1 MPSEELPERWPLFFS
16 MSELNDSAAR
26 AAQLRKEIKEHDR
39 RYYDEAAPIISDAEY
54 DLLFRELRE
63 IEERHPELLTR
74 DSPTQRVGG
83 KPTEGFK
90 RVRHAVEMLSLDNL
104 FAADGF
110 EPLRKFIDS
119 VQRELPGEELTWHV
133 EPKIDGVAISLR
145 YENGE
150 FVLGATRGD
159 GIEGDDITA
168 NLRTIKSLPK
178 KLKGKAPSVLEVR
191 GEVYMPENAF
201 QRMVQQ
207 QRDAG
212 EPVFKNPRNAT
223 AGSLKQL
230 DTRAVAARELE
241 IVLYGIGDHDAD
253 LPPTQIEMLSWLG
266 EFGFPIPRFR
276 KVCANASEIMDAITT
291 LDSERHTY
299 GFETDG
305 AVIKLNEMEPRER
318 IGSTSRFPKWARAW
332 KFPPER
338 KPTKL
343 LGITVQVGRTGAL
356 TPVAELE
363 PIELARTEVRRATLH
378 NEDEIRRKDIRIGD
392 TVLVEKAGEI
402 IPAVVEVV
410 LEKRLPEAQPFDF
423 TAFLGGKCPVC
434 GGPIRRDPQFAV
446 WVCENPACPA
456 QKTRRLEYFAKR
468 GALDL
473 DGLGGIVAD
482 KLIERRVVSGPLDV
496 FGLKVEDLAELNL
509 GTAEEPRTFGEKN
522 ARKLVDAI
530 ERSRT
535 LPLARWLHALAIP
548 DVGEETAHDLAKYH
562 ENLDSVAE
570 STLLQDVVRLD
581 QLRTDLEENNPR
593 ARRNATKT
601 DLEKQQ
607 LASRHAELLEEANT
621 TGRRLLDAG
630 FAQPAKR
637 KGATDADAV
646 VVVGPVTARA
656 ALKWFESEYGRTV
669 LVRLRELGIEPKGR
683 SAANGGRQSHPFS
696 GKTLVLTGTLETM
709 TRNDAQEKVRAL
721 GGNVSGSVS
730 RKTDFVVAGPGAGSK
745 LADAQKYGV
754 RVLNEAEFAA
764 MLGGGGEA
772 NPDGQLL

>member
-1 MPSEELPERWPLFFS
+1 MPDS
-16 MSELNDSAAR
+16 NDPAVR

-54 DLLFRELRE
+54 DRLFRELRE
-63 IEERHPELLTR
+63 IEERHPELLTK

-83 KPTEGFK
+83 KPTEGFR

-110 EPLRKFIDS
+110 EPLRKFVES
-119 VQRELPGEELTWHV
+119 VQRELPGEDLTWHV

-145 YENGE
+145 YEHGE

-168 NLRTIKSLPK
+168 NLRTIRSLPK

-191 GEVYMPENAF
+191 GEVYMPEDAF
-201 QRMVQQ
+201 QRMIQQ

-212 EPVFKNPRNAT
+212 DPVFKNPRNAT
-223 AGSLKQL
+223 AGALKQL
-230 DTRAVAARELE
+230 DPRAVAARELE
-241 IVLYGIGDHDAD
+241 IVLYGVGDHDAD
-253 LPPTQIEMLSWLG
+253 LPPTQKEMLTWLG
-266 EFGFPIPRFR
+266 EFGFPIPHFR
-276 KVCANASEIMDAITT
+276 KVCHGAEEVMKAIEK
-291 LDSERHTY
+291 LDSERHDY

-343 LGITVQVGRTGAL
+343 LDITVQVGRTGAL

-378 NEDEIRRKDIRIGD
+378 NEDEIKRKDIRIGD

-402 IPAVVEVV
+402 IPAVVSVV
-410 LEKRLPEAQPFDF
+410 LEKRPPGTKPFDF
-423 TAFLGGKCPVC
+423 TDYLGGKCPVC
-434 GGPIRRDPQFAV
+434 GSPIKRDPQFAV

-482 KLIERRVVSGPLDV
+482 KLIERRVVDEPLDV
-496 FGLKVEDLAELNL
+496 FGLKAEDLAELNL
-509 GTAEEPRTFGEKN
+509 GTAEEPRMFGEKN
-522 ARKLVDAI
+522 ARKLVEAV

-548 DVGEETAHDLAKYH
+548 EIGEETAHDLAKYH
-562 ENLDSVAE
+562 ENLEAVADSPLLRDVA
-570 STLLQDVVRLD
+570 RLD
-581 QLRTDLEENNPR
+581 ELRGELEENNPR
-593 ARRNATKT
+593 ARRNAAKT
-601 DLEKQQ
+601 DMEKQQ
-607 LASRHAELLEEANT
+607 LASRHAELLEEANA

-646 VVVGPVTARA
+646 VVVGPVAARA
-656 ALKWFESEYGRTV
+656 ALKWFSNDYGRND
-669 LVRLRELGIEPKGR
+669 LARLRKLGISPQGR
-683 SAANGGRQSHPFS
+683 SASNGNGQSHPFA
-696 GKTLVLTGTLETM
+696 GKTIVLTGTLETM
-709 TRNDAQEKVRAL
+709 GRSDAQEKIRAL
-721 GGNVSGSVS
+721 GGNVSSSVS
-730 RKTDFVVAGPGAGSK
+730 RKTDYVVAGPGAGSK

-754 RVLNEAEFAA
+754 KVLNEAEFAA
-764 MLGGGGEA
+764 MLGGDSSPAPKKDE
-772 NPDGQLL
+772 LF

>member
-1 MPSEELPERWPLFFS
+1 MPDS
-16 MSELNDSAAR
+16 NDPAVR

-63 IEERHPELLTR
+63 IEERHPELLTK

-83 KPTEGFK
+83 KPTEGFR

-110 EPLRKFIDS
+110 EPLRKFVDS
-119 VQRELPGEELTWHV
+119 VQRELPGETLTWHV
-133 EPKIDGVAISLR
+133 EPKIDGVAVSLR
-145 YENGE
+145 YEDGE

-168 NLRTIKSLPK
+168 NLRTIRSLPK

-191 GEVYMPENAF
+191 GEVYMPEEAF
-201 QRMVQQ
+201 QRMAQQ

-230 DTRAVAARELE
+230 DPRAVAARELD
-241 IVLYGIGDHDAD
+241 IVLYGVGDHDAD
-253 LPPTQIEMLSWLG
+253 LPATQREMLTWLG
-266 EFGFPIPRFR
+266 EFGFPIPQFR
-276 KVCANASEIMDAITT
+276 KVCGSAEEIMEAIKT
-291 LDSERHTY
+291 LDAERLGY

-318 IGSTSRFPKWARAW
+318 IGNTSRFPKWARAW

-343 LGITVQVGRTGAL
+343 LAITVQVGRTGAL

-402 IPAVVEVV
+402 IPAVVGVV
-410 LEKRLPEAQPFDF
+410 LEKRPAGTQPFDF

-434 GGPIRRDPQFAV
+434 GSPIRRDPQFAV

-473 DGLGGIVAD
+473 EGLGGIVAD
-482 KLIERRVVSGPLDV
+482 KLIERRVVSEPLDV

-509 GTAEEPRTFGEKN
+509 GTAEEPRMFGEKN

-530 ERSRT
+530 ARSRT

-548 DVGEETAHDLAKYH
+548 EIGEETAHDLAKYH
-562 ENLDSVAE
+562 EDLDSVAE
-570 STLLQDVVRLD
+570 SPLLRDVERLD
-581 QLRTDLEENNPR
+581 QLRMELEENNPR
-593 ARRNATKT
+593 ARRNAGKS
-601 DLEKQQ
+601 DMEKQQ
-607 LASRHAELLEEANT
+607 LASRHAELLAEANA
-621 TGRRLLDAG
+621 TGRRLIDAG

-656 ALKWFESEYGRTV
+656 ALKWFESEYGRAV
-669 LVRLRELGIEPKGR
+669 LTRLHELGIAPKGR
-683 SAANGGRQSHPFS
+683 SAANGGGQSHPFA
-696 GKTLVLTGTLETM
+696 GKTVVLTGTLETM
-709 TRNDAQEKVRAL
+709 SRSDAQEKVRSL
-721 GGNVSGSVS
+721 GGNVSSSVS
-730 RKTDFVVAGPGAGSK
+730 KKTDFVVAGPGAGSK

-754 RVLNEAEFAA
+754 RVLNEEEFVA
-764 MLGGGGEA
+764 MLGGSGSAKPEA
-772 NPDGQLL
+772 ELF

>member
-1 MPSEELPERWPLFFS
+1 
-16 MSELNDSAAR
+16 
-26 AAQLRKEIKEHDR
+26 
-39 RYYDEAAPIISDAEY
+39 
-54 DLLFRELRE
+54 
-63 IEERHPELLTR
+63 
-74 DSPTQRVGG
+74 
-83 KPTEGFK
+83 
-90 RVRHAVEMLSLDNL
+90 MLSLDNL

-110 EPLRKFIDS
+110 EPLRKFVDS
-119 VQRELPGEELTWHV
+119 VQRELPGENLTWHV

-145 YENGE
+145 YEHGE

-191 GEVYMPENAF
+191 GEVYMPEAAF
-201 QRMVQQ
+201 QRMIQQ

-212 EPVFKNPRNAT
+212 DPVFKNPRNAT
-223 AGSLKQL
+223 AGALKQL
-230 DTRAVAARELE
+230 DPRAVAARQLE

-253 LPPTQIEMLSWLG
+253 LPATQKEMLSWLG
-266 EFGFPIPRFR
+266 EFGFPIPHFR
-276 KVCANASEIMDAITT
+276 KVCASSEEVMEAIKT
-291 LDSERHTY
+291 LDAERHEY

-305 AVIKLNEMEPRER
+305 AVIKLNEIEPRER
-318 IGSTSRFPKWARAW
+318 LAARRAFPKWARAW

-378 NEDEIRRKDIRIGD
+378 NEDEIRRKDIPNWRHG
-392 TVLVEKAGEI
+392 VRGEGRRDH
-402 IPAVVEVV
+402 PAVVGVV
-410 LEKRLPEAQPFDF
+410 LEKRPPGAQPFDF
-423 TAFLGGKCPVC
+423 TEFLGGKCPVC

-446 WVCENPACPA
+446 WVCENPGCPA

-482 KLIERRVVSGPLDV
+482 KLIERRVVDDPLDV
-496 FGLKVEDLAELNL
+496 FGLQADALAELNL

-522 ARKLVDAI
+522 ARKLVGAI
-530 ERSRT
+530 ERART

-562 ENLDSVAE
+562 ENLDAVAE
-570 STLLQDVVRLD
+570 SALLRDVVRLD
-581 QLRTDLEENNPR
+581 QLRGELEETNPR
-593 ARRNATKT
+593 ARRNSTKT
-601 DLEKQQ
+601 EMEKQQ
-607 LASRHAELLEEANT
+607 LASRHAELLEEANA
-621 TGRRLLDAG
+621 TGRRLIEGG

-656 ALKWFESEYGRTV
+656 ALKWFESDYGRSV
-669 LVRLRELGIEPKGR
+669 LTRLRELGISPKGR
-683 SAANGGRQSHPFS
+683 SPTTGNGQAHVFA

-709 TRNDAQEKVRAL
+709 GRSEAQERIRAI
-721 GGNVSGSVS
+721 GGNVSSSVS
-730 RKTDFVVAGPGAGSK
+730 RKTDFVVAGTGRWIKACEMRRSM
-745 LADAQKYGV
+745 
-754 RVLNEAEFAA
+754 EFVYSAKA
-764 MLGGGGEA
+764 SSPSCWA
-772 NPDGQLL
+772 SSPRARNRKATCFN

>member
-1 MPSEELPERWPLFFS
+1 MPDS
-16 MSELNDSAAR
+16 NDPAVR

-39 RYYDEAAPIISDAEY
+39 RYYDEAAPVISDSEY

-63 IEERHPELLTR
+63 IEERHPELLTK

-83 KPTEGFK
+83 KPTEGFR
-90 RVRHAVEMLSLDNL
+90 RVRHSVEMLSLDNL

-110 EPLRKFIDS
+110 EPLRKFIES
-119 VQRELPGEELTWHV
+119 VQRELPGETLTWHV

-145 YENGE
+145 YEDGE

-159 GIEGDDITA
+159 GIEGDDITV
-168 NLRTIKSLPK
+168 NLRTIRSLPK

-191 GEVYMPENAF
+191 GEVYMPEAAF
-201 QRMVQQ
+201 QRMTQQ

-212 EPVFKNPRNAT
+212 EAAFKNPRNAT

-230 DTRAVAARELE
+230 DVRAVAARELE

-253 LPPTQIEMLSWLG
+253 LPPTQKELLTWLG
-266 EFGFPIPRFR
+266 EFGFPIPQFR
-276 KVCANASEIMDAITT
+276 KVCGSAEEVMKAIET
-291 LDSERHTY
+291 LDSERHGY

-305 AVIKLNEMEPRER
+305 VVIKLNELEPRER
-318 IGSTSRFPKWARAW
+318 IGNTSRFPKWARAW

-338 KPTKL
+338 KPTRL

-402 IPAVVEVV
+402 IPAVVSVV
-410 LEKRLPEAQPFDF
+410 LEKRPPDTQPFDF
-423 TAFLGGKCPVC
+423 TEFLGGKCPVC
-434 GGPIRRDPQFAV
+434 GSSIRRDPQFAV

-473 DGLGGIVAD
+473 EGLGGIVAD
-482 KLIERRVVSGPLDV
+482 KLIERRVVEDPLDV
-496 FGLKVEDLAELNL
+496 FGLKVADLAELNL
-509 GTAEEPRTFGEKN
+509 GTAEEPRMFGEKN

-548 DVGEETAHDLAKYH
+548 EIGEETAHDLAKYH
-562 ENLDSVAE
+562 ETLDAVAD
-570 STLLQDVVRLD
+570 SPLLRDVVRLD
-581 QLRTDLEENNPR
+581 QLRAELEENNPR
-593 ARRNATKT
+593 ARRNSAKT
-601 DLEKQQ
+601 DMEKQQ
-607 LASRHAELLEEANT
+607 LASRYAELLTEANA

-646 VVVGPVTARA
+646 VVVGPVTAKA
-656 ALKWFESEYGRTV
+656 ALKWFDNQYGRAV
-669 LVRLRELGIEPKGR
+669 LARLKELGISPKGQ
-683 SAANGGRQSHPFS
+683 SASNGAGQGHPFA
-696 GKTLVLTGTLETM
+696 GKTVVLTGTLETM
-709 TRNDAQEKVRAL
+709 SRGEAQEKIRAL
-721 GGNVSGSVS
+721 GGNVSSSVS

-754 RVLNEAEFAA
+754 AVLDEAQFNEL
-764 MLGGGGEA
+764 LGGKAPAPADKGE
-772 NPDGQLL
+772 LF

>member
-1 MPSEELPERWPLFFS
+1 MPD
-16 MSELNDSAAR
+16 LNDPAVR
-26 AAQLRKEIKEHDR
+26 AAQLRKEIKEHDC

-54 DLLFRELRE
+54 DLLFRELRD
-63 IEERHPELLTR
+63 IEERHPELVTK

-83 KPTEGFK
+83 KPTEGFR
-90 RVRHAVEMLSLDNL
+90 RVRHAVQMLSLDNL

-110 EPLRKFIDS
+110 EPLRKFVES
-119 VQRELPGEELTWHV
+119 VQRELPGEKLTWHL
-133 EPKIDGVAISLR
+133 EPKIDGVAVSLR

-150 FVLGATRGD
+150 LVLGATRGD

-168 NLRTIKSLPK
+168 NLRTIRSLPK

-191 GEVYMPENAF
+191 GEVYMPEDAF
-201 QRMVQQ
+201 QRMAQQ

-230 DTRAVAARELE
+230 DPRAVAARELE
-241 IVLYGIGDHDAD
+241 IVLYGVGDHDAD
-253 LPPTQIEMLSWLG
+253 LPSTQKELLTWLS
-266 EFGFPIPRFR
+266 EFSFPIPHFR
-276 KVCANASEIMDAITT
+276 KVCSSAGEIMEAIKALDA
-291 LDSERHTY
+291 ERLGY

-318 IGSTSRFPKWARAW
+318 IGNTSRFPKWARAW

-343 LGITVQVGRTGAL
+343 IGITVQVGRTGAL

-402 IPAVVEVV
+402 IPAVVGVV
-410 LEKRLPEAQPFDF
+410 LEKRPRGAQPFDF
-423 TAFLGGKCPVC
+423 TEFLGGKCPVC
-434 GGPIRRDPQFAV
+434 GSQIRRDPQFAV

-473 DGLGGIVAD
+473 EGLGGIVAD
-482 KLIERRVVSGPLDV
+482 KLIERRVVDEPLDV
-496 FGLKVEDLAELNL
+496 FGLKVENLAELNL
-509 GTAEEPRTFGEKN
+509 GTAEEPRMFGEKN

-548 DVGEETAHDLAKYH
+548 EIGEETAHDLAKYH
-562 ENLDSVAE
+562 ENLDAVAA
-570 STLLQDVVRLD
+570 SPLLRDVVRLD
-581 QLRTDLEENNPR
+581 QLRAELEETNPR
-593 ARRNATKT
+593 ARRNAAKS

-607 LASRHAELLEEANT
+607 LASRHAELLTEANA
-621 TGRRLLDAG
+621 TGRRLIDGG

-646 VVVGPVTARA
+646 VVVGPVTAKA
-656 ALKWFESEYGRTV
+656 ALKWFENEYGRAV
-669 LVRLRELGIEPKGR
+669 LARLHKLGIAPMGR
-683 SAANGGRQSHPFS
+683 SSANGGGQSHSFA
-696 GKTLVLTGTLETM
+696 GKTVVLTGTLETM
-709 TRNDAQEKVRAL
+709 GRSEAQEKIRAL
-721 GGNVSGSVS
+721 GGNVSSSVS

-754 RVLNEAEFAA
+754 RVLNEEEFVAL
-764 MLGGGGEA
+764 LGG
-772 NPDGQLL
+772 NPGAESR

>member
-1 MPSEELPERWPLFFS
+1 MPN
-16 MSELNDSAAR
+16 LNDPAVR
-26 AAQLRKEIKEHDR
+26 AEQLRKEIKEHDR

-63 IEERHPELLTR
+63 IEERHPELLTK
-74 DSPTQRVGG
+74 DSPSQRVGG
-83 KPTEGFK
+83 KPTEGFR

-110 EPLRKFIDS
+110 EPLRKFVES
-119 VQRELPGEELTWHV
+119 VQRELPGEKLTWHV
-133 EPKIDGVAISLR
+133 EPKIDGVAVSLR
-145 YENGE
+145 YEDGE

-168 NLRTIKSLPK
+168 NLKTIRSLPK
-178 KLKGKAPSVLEVR
+178 KLQGKAPSVLEVR
-191 GEVYMPENAF
+191 GEVYMPEEAF
-201 QRMVQQ
+201 QRMAQQ

-230 DTRAVAARELE
+230 DPRAVASRELE

-253 LPPTQIEMLSWLG
+253 LPPTQKELLTWLG
-266 EFGFPIPRFR
+266 EFGFQIPRFR
-276 KVCANASEIMDAITT
+276 KVCHSAEEIMEAIKSLDA
-291 LDSERHTY
+291 ERPGY

-318 IGSTSRFPKWARAW
+318 IGNTSRFPKWARAW

-402 IPAVVEVV
+402 IPAVVGVV
-410 LEKRLPEAQPFDF
+410 LEKRPPGVQPFDF
-423 TAFLGGKCPVC
+423 TEFLAGKCPVC
-434 GGPIRRDPQFAV
+434 GSPIRRDPQFAV

-473 DGLGGIVAD
+473 EGLGGIVAD
-482 KLIERRVVSGPLDV
+482 KLIERRVVDEPLDV
-496 FGLKVEDLAELNL
+496 FGLNVGDLAELNL
-509 GTAEEPRTFGEKN
+509 GTAEEPRMFGEKN

-530 ERSRT
+530 ARSQT

-548 DVGEETAHDLAKYH
+548 EIGEETAHDLAKYH
-562 ENLDSVAE
+562 ETLDAVAD
-570 STLLQDVVRLD
+570 SPLLRDVVRLD
-581 QLRTDLEENNPR
+581 DLRADLEEINPR
-593 ARRNATKT
+593 ARRNAAKT
-601 DLEKQQ
+601 EMEKQK
-607 LASRHAELLEEANT
+607 LATRHAELLAEANGV
-621 TGRRLLDAG
+621 GRRLVDAG

-656 ALKWFESEYGRTV
+656 ALKWFASEYGRTV
-669 LVRLRELGIEPKGR
+669 LARLQKLGIAPKGR
-683 SAANGGRQSHPFS
+683 SSANDGGQSHPFS
-696 GKTLVLTGTLETM
+696 GKTVVLTGTLERM
-709 TRNDAQEKVRAL
+709 GRSEAQEKIRSL
-721 GGNVSGSVS
+721 GGNVSSSVS

-754 RVLNEAEFAA
+754 RVLNEDEFIAL
-764 MLGGGGEA
+764 LGGG
-772 NPDGQLL
+772 

>member
-1 MPSEELPERWPLFFS
+1 MPD
-16 MSELNDSAAR
+16 LNDPAAR

-39 RYYDEAAPIISDAEY
+39 RYYDEADPIVSDAEY

-63 IEERHPELLTR
+63 IEERHPELVTK

-83 KPTEGFK
+83 KPTEGFR
-90 RVRHAVEMLSLDNL
+90 RVRHSVEMLSLDNL

-110 EPLRKFIDS
+110 EPLRKFIES

-133 EPKIDGVAISLR
+133 EPKIDGVAVSLR

-150 FVLGATRGD
+150 LVLGATRGD

-168 NLRTIKSLPK
+168 NLRTIRSLPK

-191 GEVYMPENAF
+191 GEVYMPEGAF
-201 QRMVQQ
+201 QRMAQQ

-230 DTRAVAARELE
+230 DPRAVAARELE
-241 IVLYGIGDHDAD
+241 IVLYGVGDHDAD
-253 LPPTQIEMLSWLG
+253 LPSTQKELLTWLS
-266 EFGFPIPRFR
+266 EFSFPIPRFR
-276 KVCANASEIMDAITT
+276 MVCSSAGEIMETIKALDA
-291 LDSERHTY
+291 ERLGY

-318 IGSTSRFPKWARAW
+318 IGNTSRFPKWARAW

-402 IPAVVEVV
+402 IPAVVGVV
-410 LEKRLPEAQPFDF
+410 LEKRPRGAQPFDF
-423 TAFLGGKCPVC
+423 TEFLGGKCPVC
-434 GGPIRRDPQFAV
+434 GSQIRRDPQFAV

-473 DGLGGIVAD
+473 EGLGGIVAD
-482 KLIERRVVSGPLDV
+482 KLIERRVVDEPLDV

-509 GTAEEPRTFGEKN
+509 GTAEEPRMFGEKN

-548 DVGEETAHDLAKYH
+548 EIGEETAHDLAKHH
-562 ENLDSVAE
+562 ENLDAIAASP
-570 STLLQDVVRLD
+570 LLRDVVRLD
-581 QLRTDLEENNPR
+581 QLRAELEETNPR
-593 ARRNATKT
+593 ARRNAAKS

-607 LASRHAELLEEANT
+607 LASRHAELLTEANA
-621 TGRRLLDAG
+621 TGRRLIDGG
-630 FAQPAKR
+630 FAQLAKR
-637 KGATDADAV
+637 KGATDADAI
-646 VVVGPVTARA
+646 VVVGPVTAKA
-656 ALKWFESEYGRTV
+656 TLKWFESEYGRGV
-669 LVRLRELGIEPKGR
+669 LAQLRKLGIAPKGR
-683 SAANGGRQSHPFS
+683 NPVNGGGQSHPFA
-696 GKTLVLTGTLETM
+696 GRTVVLTGTLETM
-709 TRNDAQEKVRAL
+709 GRSEAQEKIRAL
-721 GGNVSGSVS
+721 GGNVSSSVS
-730 RKTDFVVAGPGAGSK
+730 KKTDFVIAGPGAGSK
-745 LADAQKYGV
+745 LADAQKYAV
-754 RVLNEAEFAA
+754 RVLNEEEFVAL
-764 MLGGGGEA
+764 LGGESGSGKSKDE
-772 NPDGQLL
+772 LF

>member
-1 MPSEELPERWPLFFS
+1 MPDS
-16 MSELNDSAAR
+16 NDPAVR

-63 IEERHPELLTR
+63 IEERHPELLTK

-83 KPTEGFK
+83 KPTEGFR

-110 EPLRKFIDS
+110 EPLRKFVES
-119 VQRELPGEELTWHV
+119 VHRELPGEKLTWHV

-145 YENGE
+145 YEHGE

-159 GIEGDDITA
+159 GIEGDDITG
-168 NLRTIKSLPK
+168 NLRTIRSLPK

-191 GEVYMPENAF
+191 GEVYMPEDAF
-201 QRMVQQ
+201 QRMTQQ

-212 EPVFKNPRNAT
+212 EAAFKNPRNAT

-230 DTRAVAARELE
+230 DPRAVAARELE

-253 LPPTQIEMLSWLG
+253 LPPTQKELLTWLG
-266 EFGFPIPRFR
+266 EFGFPIPQYR
-276 KVCANASEIMDAITT
+276 KVCGSAEEVMRAIDKLDA
-291 LDSERHTY
+291 ERHSY

-305 AVIKLNEMEPRER
+305 AVVKLNEMEPRER

-338 KPTKL
+338 KPTRL

-402 IPAVVEVV
+402 IPAVVGVV
-410 LEKRLPEAQPFDF
+410 MEKRPRDAQPFDF

-434 GGPIRRDPQFAV
+434 GSPIRRDPQFAV

-473 DGLGGIVAD
+473 EGLGGIVAD
-482 KLIERRVVSGPLDV
+482 KLIERRVVDEPLDV
-496 FGLKVEDLAELNL
+496 FGLKVEDMAELNL
-509 GTAEEPRTFGEKN
+509 GTAEEPRVFGEKN

-548 DVGEETAHDLAKYH
+548 DIGEETAHDLAKYH
-562 ENLDSVAE
+562 ETLDAVAD
-570 STLLQDVVRLD
+570 SPLLRDVVRLD
-581 QLRTDLEENNPR
+581 QLRAELEENNPR
-593 ARRNATKT
+593 ARRNAGKS
-601 DLEKQQ
+601 DLEKKQ
-607 LASRHAELLEEANT
+607 LTSRHAELLEEANA

-646 VVVGPVTARA
+646 VVVGPVTAKS
-656 ALKWFESEYGRTV
+656 ALKWFDSDYGRAV
-669 LVRLRELGIEPKGR
+669 LKRLHKLGISPRGR
-683 SAANGGRQSHPFS
+683 TSANGGGKGHPFA

-709 TRNDAQEKVRAL
+709 GRSEAQEKIRAL
-721 GGNVSGSVS
+721 GGNVSSSVS

-754 RVLNEAEFAA
+754 AVLNETEFTS
-764 MLGGGGEA
+764 
-772 NPDGQLL
+772 LLNEGSSASAKKDE

>member
-1 MPSEELPERWPLFFS
+1 LSMPD
-16 MSELNDSAAR
+16 LNDPAVR

-39 RYYDEAAPIISDAEY
+39 RYYDEAAPIVSDAEY

-63 IEERHPELLTR
+63 IEERHPELVTK

-83 KPTEGFK
+83 KPTEGFR

-110 EPLRKFIDS
+110 EPLRKFVES
-119 VQRELPGEELTWHV
+119 VQRELPGEKLTWHV
-133 EPKIDGVAISLR
+133 EPKIDGVAVSLR
-145 YENGE
+145 YEDGE

-168 NLRTIKSLPK
+168 NLKTIRSLPK
-178 KLKGKAPSVLEVR
+178 TLKGKAPSVLEVR
-191 GEVYMPENAF
+191 GEVYMPEEAF
-201 QRMVQQ
+201 QRMAQQ

-230 DTRAVAARELE
+230 DPRAVAARELD
-241 IVLYGIGDHDAD
+241 IVLYGVGDHDAD
-253 LPPTQIEMLSWLG
+253 LPATQKELLLWLG
-266 EFGFPIPRFR
+266 EFGFHIPRYR
-276 KVCANASEIMDAITT
+276 KVCHNADEIREAISKLDAER
-291 LDSERHTY
+291 LDY

-305 AVIKLNEMEPRER
+305 AVIKLNEFEPRER

-363 PIELARTEVRRATLH
+363 AIELARTEVRRATLH

-402 IPAVVEVV
+402 IPAVVGVV
-410 LEKRLPEAQPFDF
+410 LEKRPPGAQPFDF
-423 TAFLGGKCPVC
+423 TEFLGGKCPVC
-434 GGPIRRDPQFAV
+434 GSPIRRDPQFAV
-446 WVCENPACPA
+446 WICENPACPA

-473 DGLGGIVAD
+473 EGLGGIVAD
-482 KLIERRVVSGPLDV
+482 KLIERRVVDEPLDV
-496 FGLKVEDLAELNL
+496 FGLKVSDLAELNL
-509 GTAEEPRTFGEKN
+509 GTAEEPRMFGEKN

-530 ERSRT
+530 ARAQT

-548 DVGEETAHDLAKYH
+548 EIGEETAHDLAKHH
-562 ENLDSVAE
+562 ETLDAVAD
-570 STLLQDVVRLD
+570 SPLLRDVVRLD
-581 QLRTDLEENNPR
+581 DLRADLEENNPR
-593 ARRNATKT
+593 ARRNAAKT
-601 DLEKQQ
+601 DLEKKK
-607 LASRHAELLEEANT
+607 LATRHAELLTEANAV
-621 TGRRLLDAG
+621 GRRLIDAG
-630 FAQPAKR
+630 FAQLAKR

-656 ALKWFESEYGRTV
+656 ALKWFASEYGRAV
-669 LVRLRELGIEPKGR
+669 LARLRKLGIAPKGQ
-683 SAANGGRQSHPFS
+683 SSANGGGQGHPFA
-696 GKTLVLTGTLETM
+696 GKTVVLTGTLEKM
-709 TRNDAQEKVRAL
+709 GRSEAQERIRVI
-721 GGNVSGSVS
+721 GGNVSSSVS

-754 RVLNEAEFAA
+754 RVLNEQEFIA
-764 MLGGGGEA
+764 LLEGG
-772 NPDGQLL
+772 